1 MTATTTFDTD
11 ITSDDVKA
19 QSEKLRSPH
28 AAVAKI
34 PIFAEMQLSASNAC
48 RVNQPLDTF
57 QLTLHVTI
65 RVHSYDVIFV
75 AKIWFTLASLTTSLV
90 DTRPIICTVKM

>member
-1 MTATTTFDTD
+1 MMTATTTFDTD

-34 PIFAEMQLSASNAC
+34 PIFAETHASNTA
-48 RVNQPLDTF
+48 RVNQPQGSQSTEGI
-57 QLTLHVTI
+57 TI
-65 RVHSYDVIFV
+65 VFKRVF
-75 AKIWFTLASLTTSLV
+75 
-90 DTRPIICTVKM
+90 

>member
-1 MTATTTFDTD
+1 MMTATTTFDTD

-34 PIFAEMQLSASNAC
+34 PIFAEMQLSATTAC
-48 RVNQPLDTF
+48 
-57 QLTLHVTI
+57 I
-65 RVHSYDVIFV
+65 KCMS
-75 AKIWFTLASLTTSLV
+75 
-90 DTRPIICTVKM
+90 C